1 MNRFEMYMDG
11 NALFL
16 KLHKGDKTPRTCA
29 WGDKGED
36 DDKYEYTG
44 EMNAY
49 YILRNLSK
57 SESLVSRD
65 IARYLMDYGY
75 KSFKKYIN
83 FITSN
88 DNYITR
94 DIIYVKPYDG
104 EEYTCSVIFESLA
117 TSINVYLRLGHKS
130 NNDYSDIRVSWI
142 PKPSVSHIY
151 ANVNKTIEEDIN
163 TNMKEFAAA
172 VTNKI
177 YKNIYHM
184 VGLDFVKDLAKFITD
199 KFNKFDVINLE
210 EGNNIII
217 KFHDDIENYKKGE

>member
-1 MNRFEMYMDG
+1 M
-11 NALFL
+11 
-16 KLHKGDKTPRTCA
+16 
-29 WGDKGED
+29 
-36 DDKYEYTG
+36 
-44 EMNAY
+44 
-49 YILRNLSK
+49 
-57 SESLVSRD
+57 
-65 IARYLMDYGY
+65 
-75 KSFKKYIN
+75 
-83 FITSN
+83 
-88 DNYITR
+88 
-94 DIIYVKPYDG
+94 YVKPYDG

-151 ANVNKTIEEDIN
+151 ANVNKNIEEDIN

-184 VGLDFVKDLAKFITD
+184 VGLDFVKDLAKFIID